1 MLGGPVS
8 HSQLRNTY
16 NQFLE
21 KVMRILYDLDHED
34 IGSSIDAP
42 FDEYRDLAT
51 LLVPRLS
58 RAKTSSEADEEIRKL
73 VPTAEPALIEAL
85 LTAQQEFKKD

>member
-1 MLGGPVS
+1 VS
-8 HSQLRNTY
+8 HSELRNAY
-16 NQFLE
+16 KQFLE
-21 KVMRILYDLDHED
+21 KLMKILYDLDPEG

-58 RAKTSSEADEEIRKL
+58 RAKTSSGAAEEVRKL

-85 LTAQQEFKKD
+85 LAAQQEFKRD

>member
-1 MLGGPVS
+1 VS
-8 HSQLRNTY
+8 HSELRKAY

-21 KVMRILYDLDHED
+21 KVMRIFYDLDPEG
-34 IGSSIDAP
+34 IGSSVDAP

-73 VPTAEPALIEAL
+73 GPTAEPALIEAL
-85 LTAQQEFKKD
+85 LAAQQEFKKD

>member
-1 MLGGPVS
+1 MS
-8 HSQLRNTY
+8 HSELRNAF

-21 KVMRILYDLDHED
+21 KIMRILYDVDPEG

-58 RAKTSSEADEEIRKL
+58 RAKTPSEADEEIRKL

-85 LTAQQEFKKD
+85 LAAQQEFKED